1 MARSLRHRGPDGEGW
16 HAAGA
21 FAVGNRRLAI
31 IDIDA
36 GKQPFFSSDKQVI
49 VVQNGEIFNYI
60 ELAKELAALG
70 FHCSTHSDTEVIL
83 RAYECWGADFVSRL
97 NGMFAIAIIDR
108 RTDVLHLFRDRAG
121 VKPLFYYADERRFV
135 FGSEIKALLD
145 CDIPAEVDVISMDSL
160 LTYNYV
166 PPPRTIY
173 RHVHHLSPGGHMQIH
188 SDGRRSEAAWWR
200 LQPRIREDVSEEDAV
215 AEFNDILADAVR
227 IRMRCDVPFGAFL
240 SGGLDS
246 STIVGLMRRYSST
259 PTKTFC
265 IGFDDSRFDESPFAE
280 MAARK
285 FNTQHHRRMFKSH
298 DLSIWPKI
306 SFYNDQPHGDVSFL
320 PTYHVS
326 ELAAEQVKVVLT
338 GDGGDELFAGY
349 DKYVE
354 LEAGAVGIPDAQNP
368 LVPYL
373 ERISLFT
380 PEMKKGLYAPG
391 LLRATAGHEPMDQA
405 LDITRQYVQ
414 LDAVNQALAIDFLL
428 LLPGNNLVKPDRM
441 GMAHSIEARTPF
453 LDYRMIEFAFNLPS
467 RFKLHGGRTKHMMRK
482 AIEPLIG
489 KELLNRPKQ
498 MFTVPIGEWFKSDGG
513 AYCRRTLFAPDSIST
528 QLFDSKVVED
538 MIQAHCGGQKNYTR
552 QLRALVAIEIW
563 YQSAPRKPVLSLG

>member
-1 MARSLRHRGPDGEGW
+1 
-16 HAAGA
+16 
-21 FAVGNRRLAI
+21 
-31 IDIDA
+31 
-36 GKQPFFSSDKQVI
+36 
-49 VVQNGEIFNYI
+49 I
-60 ELAKELAALG
+60 ELAAELAGLG
-70 FHCSTHSDTEVIL
+70 YPCATHSDTEVIL
-83 RAYECWGADFVSRL
+83 RAYECWGDDFVKRL

-108 RTDVLHLFRDRAG
+108 RKDLLHLFRDRAG
-121 VKPLFYYADERRFV
+121 VKPLYYYSDERRLV

-145 CDIPAEVDVISMDSL
+145 CDIPAEVDVISLDAL
-160 LTYNYV
+160 LTCNYV

-173 RHVHHLSPGGHMQIH
+173 RNVRHLSPGGHMKIH
-188 SDGRRSEAAWWR
+188 ADGRRSEAAWWQ
-200 LQPRIREDVSEEDAV
+200 LQPRIREDVSEEEAV
-215 AEFNDILADAVR
+215 AEFTEILADAVR

-246 STIVGLMRRYSST
+246 STIVSLMGRYSPT
-259 PTKTFC
+259 PIKTFC
-265 IGFDDSRFDESPFAE
+265 IGFDDARFDESPFAQL
-280 MAARK
+280 AATR
-285 FNTQHHRRMFKSH
+285 FNTQHHLRLFKSQ

-306 SFYNDQPHGDVSFL
+306 SYHNDQPHGDVSFL

-349 DKYVE
+349 EKYLE
-354 LEAGAVGIPDAQNP
+354 LEAGAAGAPGGQNP
-368 LVPYL
+368 LLSYL
-373 ERISLFT
+373 ERTSLFT
-380 PEMKKGLYAPG
+380 REMKKGLYTPG
-391 LLRATAGHEPMDQA
+391 LLRATAGQEPMDQVLGIA
-405 LDITRQYVQ
+405 RQYAH

-467 RFKLHGGRTKHMMRK
+467 RFKLHDGRTKHMMRK

-489 KELLNRPKQ
+489 RELLNRPKQ

-513 AYCRRTLFAPDSIST
+513 AYCRRVLFAPDSLAS
-528 QLFDSKVVED
+528 QLFDGKVVED

-552 QLRALVAIEIW
+552 QLRALAAIEIW
-563 YQSAPRKPVLSLG
+563 YQSAPRKPALSLG